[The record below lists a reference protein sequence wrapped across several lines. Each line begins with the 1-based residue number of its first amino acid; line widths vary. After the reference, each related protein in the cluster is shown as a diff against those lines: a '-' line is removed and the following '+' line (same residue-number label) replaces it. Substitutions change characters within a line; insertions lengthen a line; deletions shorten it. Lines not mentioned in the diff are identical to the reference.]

1 MDLILV
7 AVNPC
12 KMDITINGNSNN
24 NNTNN
29 NRILH
34 PPPPQNMEDETHMI
48 LLLHRNTPFMK
59 LLPLIRDE
67 IRHIMMNPSHHPPS
81 IPFMNL
87 LRLRTGDEILLHQ
100 SKGRILDPI
109 PTQMIIVY
117 MEVCMMVVYSN
128 IRSSSS
134 SSILIL
140 LKIIIVGLNRFQ

>member
-7 AVNPC
+7 AVNPS
-12 KMDITINGNSNN
+12 KMDITINGNNNNN

-29 NRILH
+29 RILH
-34 PPPPQNMEDETHMI
+34 PLPPQNMEDEIHMI
-48 LLLHRNTPFMK
+48 LLLHRNTPLFMK
-59 LLPLIRDE
+59 LPLIRDE
-67 IRHIMMNPSHHPPS
+67 IRQIMMNPSHHPPS

-100 SKGRILDPI
+100 SKGCILDPI

-128 IRSSSS
+128 IRII
-134 SSILIL
+134 SSIPTL